1 MDIIEILSK
10 ELNINVKNLKETV
23 KLIDE
28 GNTIPFIARY
38 RKEVTGN
45 LTDEVLRNLNDRL
58 NYLRTLNEKKEDI
71 KRLIGE
77 KLTKELEN
85 QIDNANQ
92 MVELEDIYRP
102 FRPKRRT
109 RATIAKE
116 KGLEEV
122 ANKVILNEKNINF
135 NDYIS
140 EEKGVNS
147 LDDVLSG
154 INDILAEII
163 SDDSEIRNLLR
174 TIFLKFA
181 FISSKMKMEDVKY
194 QNYYDYV
201 EKVSTIKSHRIL
213 ALNRAE
219 KEGVLSVT
227 IDYDENRAC
236 DLIGNKYLKNL
247 SDKNLEIVKNAII
260 DSYKRLIYPSISREI
275 RNILTEKAEESSL
288 KVFSKNLYQLFMMP
302 PMKGQTI
309 LGLDPA
315 FRTGCK
321 VTVID
326 ENGKLLE
333 HTVIYPVE
341 PQNDIENSEKI
352 IKKLI
357 DKYDISLISLGNG
370 TASRE
375 TEEFII
381 NLLKKIDK
389 NISYAI
395 VSEAGA
401 SVYSASELAT
411 KEMKDYDVG
420 TRSSASIARR
430 LLDPMSELV
439 KIDPKSIGVGQY
451 QHDMN
456 QKKLEEEL
464 KGTIENC
471 VNSVGVNL
479 NTASVSLLSY
489 VSGINKKVAQNI
501 VDYREK
507 NGKFN
512 NRNDLLK
519 VSGLGQKAFLQSAG
533 FLRIFDGDNIL
544 DKTAVHPESYELTK
558 KLLEIN
564 NIDLSTIDKGVDLD
578 IDINEASE
586 KLSIG
591 VLTLK
596 DILDELKKPGRDIRE
611 SFKGATLRKDVLDIK
626 DVKEGMEFSGTV
638 RNAVDFGVFVDIG
651 VHVDGLLHISKISK
665 NYISHPL
672 DVLSIGDVVNVKVI
686 EIDLKKQRI
695 SLSIID

>member
-288 KVFSKNLYQLFMMP
+288 KVFSKNLYQLFMML

-357 DKYDISLISLGNG
+357 YKYDISLISLGNG